1 MSGRS
6 GKFWDAVRAPLP
18 RSRDSGIRAHC
29 RGCRKRHHRG
39 PFAATEAFTTPMGEI
54 LAGFLAAMLYDSS
67 IHMLPVPATQYW
79 VYCCLT
85 SAIRSCR
92 VLGSTVPRTMR
103 SLIKRGSAQA
113 PATGGGG

>member
-1 MSGRS
+1 MRCE
-6 GKFWDAVRAPLP
+6 RRCP
-18 RSRDSGIRAHC
+18 RSRTPGFELIAADVENGTIGVA
-29 RGCRKRHHRG
+29 
-39 PFAATEAFTTPMGEI
+39 FAATEAFTTPMGEI

-67 IHMLPVPATQYW
+67 IHMLPVPATQFW

-92 VLGSTVPRTMR
+92 VLGSAVPRTMR
-103 SLIKRGSAQA
+103 PIKRGSAQA